1 VKDRQEEK
9 FIDIIDNEND
19 HYEQEVVGTENKELD
34 CNISDDLA
42 PKKRGRKPKKS
53 IISQAENLSE
63 DLCLA
68 SKNGEKFLDNLDN
81 KEVDIDIEKD
91 LVDFNDANDLQDNIP
106 VMEES
111 TLEKN
116 ILEEKKI
123 EKKQN
128 NFSEDKHAEAAQGS
142 GFIAQEADSS
152 SDYRAGAN
160 TGMNNR
166 SQQNGQ
172 RNYNNRNNDKQ
183 QQEAK
188 FMAFVKSIKDISDDE
203 LRKLSLA
210 DLNNIARRLGM
221 VGASLMRKEKLL
233 EKILYLRA
241 NPEVEEE
248 VVGVLEKLPDG
259 FGFLRAASF
268 DYISGP
274 DDIYVSPSQIRR
286 FGLKTGDT
294 VSGTI
299 RKPKEGEK
307 YFALLKV
314 NKINYSD
321 PIYAGDRLSFERLS
335 PLHPDEK
342 LVLEHDP
349 SILSTRLIDIFS
361 PIGKGQ
367 RGLLVAPPKVGK
379 TVLLK
384 DIALSLLANHKEVYL
399 IVLLIDERPEEV
411 TDMKRTIESD
421 RAEVISST
429 FDEAA
434 NRHVQ
439 VAEIVLEKAKR
450 MVEAGLDV
458 VILLDS
464 ITRLARAYNTVA
476 PASGK
481 VLTGGIDAN
490 ALQRPKRFFGAAR
503 HLEGAGSLTIIATAL
518 VDTGSKMDEVI
529 YEEFKGTGN
538 MEMHMTR
545 KLSNRRI
552 YPALDIL
559 SSGTR
564 RDDLLQDE
572 GILNKVWILQRF
584 LSTLNAIEG
593 MEFLIDK
600 MKKHKTNDEFIDN
613 INK

>member
-1 VKDRQEEK
+1 MKDRQEEK

-63 DLCLA
+63 DLCLP

-233 EKILYLRA
+233 EKIK
-241 NPEVEEE
+241 EFQ
-248 VVGVLEKLPDG
+248 D
-259 FGFLRAASF
+259 
-268 DYISGP
+268 
-274 DDIYVSPSQIRR
+274 
-286 FGLKTGDT
+286 
-294 VSGTI
+294 
-299 RKPKEGEK
+299 KP
-307 YFALLKV
+307 F
-314 NKINYSD
+314 
-321 PIYAGDRLSFERLS
+321 
-335 PLHPDEK
+335 
-342 LVLEHDP
+342 
-349 SILSTRLIDIFS
+349 
-361 PIGKGQ
+361 
-367 RGLLVAPPKVGK
+367 
-379 TVLLK
+379 
-384 DIALSLLANHKEVYL
+384 
-399 IVLLIDERPEEV
+399 
-411 TDMKRTIESD
+411 
-421 RAEVISST
+421 
-429 FDEAA
+429 
-434 NRHVQ
+434 
-439 VAEIVLEKAKR
+439 
-450 MVEAGLDV
+450 
-458 VILLDS
+458 
-464 ITRLARAYNTVA
+464 
-476 PASGK
+476 
-481 VLTGGIDAN
+481 
-490 ALQRPKRFFGAAR
+490 
-503 HLEGAGSLTIIATAL
+503 
-518 VDTGSKMDEVI
+518 
-529 YEEFKGTGN
+529 
-538 MEMHMTR
+538 
-545 KLSNRRI
+545 
-552 YPALDIL
+552 
-559 SSGTR
+559 
-564 RDDLLQDE
+564 
-572 GILNKVWILQRF
+572 
-584 LSTLNAIEG
+584 
-593 MEFLIDK
+593 
-600 MKKHKTNDEFIDN
+600 
-613 INK
+613 